1 MIPLADCFNHSPTSP
16 GLNYIARGATTTTTT
31 TTTTAAAAAATTT
44 TTTMIIIIT
53 TTTATTTAT
62 AATTTTA
69 AGAAAAV
76 TTVGVNSSTILGFR
90 VECKQNMYVGGRYG
104 TKFLDLELPKLER
117 FSSSVFF

>member
-44 TTTMIIIIT
+44 TTTTMIIIIT
-53 TTTATTTAT
+53 TTTAT

-117 FSSSVFF
+117 FSSSVFL

>member
-31 TTTTAAAAAATTT
+31 TTTAAAAAATTTT

-53 TTTATTTAT
+53 TTTTATTTAT
-62 AATTTTA
+62 AATTTA